1 MAKIRKTA
9 SIENG
14 IMQVLKILNE
24 DEIQE
29 TIGKSSSYL
38 RKCSD
43 PSQQQQIDHN
53 DSIKLDIACIKKGK
67 APPLFVAHE
76 YIVINESD
84 NLDSHKQNDIDETI
98 RLFENE
104 SSINQFIPTSDLNNI
119 SSIIDHDVLKEGFQY
134 SKVQHLNKSKHS
146 NSHQYYSEEMKKKV
160 LEKDKLVFK
169 IIEECKSKS
178 V

>member
-1 MAKIRKTA
+1 MAKIRKIA

-14 IMQVLKILNE
+14 IMQVLKILDEN
-24 DEIQE
+24 EIQE

-67 APPLFVAHE
+67 APPLFIAHE

-84 NLDSHKQNDIDETI
+84 NLDSHKQNDIDEMLVKSTI
-98 RLFENE
+98 LHGKLTEVVKLAE
-104 SSINQFIPTSDLNNI
+104 DPKSDRGMEI
-119 SSIIDHDVLKEGFQY
+119 SK
-134 SKVQHLNKSKHS
+134 
-146 NSHQYYSEEMKKKV
+146 
-160 LEKDKLVFK
+160 LEKKEIMEAIKNLEDKIMK
-169 IIEECKSKS
+169 IKITVDQK
-178 V
+178 

>member
-14 IMQVLKILNE
+14 IMQVLKILKE

-43 PSQQQQIDHN
+43 PNQQQQIDHN

-67 APPLFVAHE
+67 APPLFIAHE

-84 NLDSHKQNDIDETI
+84 NLDSHKQNDIDEMLVKSTI
-98 RLFENE
+98 LHGKLTEVVKQAE
-104 SSINQFIPTSDLNNI
+104 DPKSDKGIEI
-119 SSIIDHDVLKEGFQY
+119 SK
-134 SKVQHLNKSKHS
+134 
-146 NSHQYYSEEMKKKV
+146 
-160 LEKDKLVFK
+160 LEKKEIMEAIKNLEDKIMK
-169 IIEECKSKS
+169 IKITVDQK
-178 V
+178 